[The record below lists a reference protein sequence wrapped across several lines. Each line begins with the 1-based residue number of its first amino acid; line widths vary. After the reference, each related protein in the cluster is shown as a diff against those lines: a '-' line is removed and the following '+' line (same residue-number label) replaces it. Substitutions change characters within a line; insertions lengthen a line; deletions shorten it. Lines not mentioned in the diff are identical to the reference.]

1 LQDVYFA
8 TTCEDAQG
16 RLTAWYSWAI
26 RSQIGQVKK
35 VAKTIKN
42 YWNGILA
49 WFDSKLS
56 NGFPEAVNG
65 LIQATKR
72 RARGYSTIKNL
83 INVGYLIAG
92 KLDIRLPT

>member
-1 LQDVYFA
+1 
-8 TTCEDAQG
+8 
-16 RLTAWYSWAI
+16 
-26 RSQIGQVKK
+26 
-35 VAKTIKN
+35 
-42 YWNGILA
+42 
-49 WFDSKLS
+49 S
-56 NGFPEAVNG
+56 NGFLEAVNG